1 MKNIYDENI
10 CRLFRSA
17 EKERERLESEYVST
31 EHLLLAILK
40 YDNKVSKYLKRLNVT
55 YDTFLDTL
63 NKYVQPE
70 KSSNNVNIYTPLLKK
85 IISQTENPS
94 EESLFFNIL
103 NEGEGVAIRILMNM
117 DVDVDNLYNYFKND
131 TSISN
136 LKCLKYGE
144 ILNETASFN
153 EKVVGREKE
162 IDLILETLMR
172 KKKCNP
178 LLIGDAGVGKS
189 AIVEEIARRIK
200 LNKVPFKF
208 KDFIIVSLSMSSLIA
223 GTKYRG
229 EFEERLNNILDQIK
243 GNDNVI
249 LFIDEMHTMVNAGAA
264 EGAISAGDIL
274 KPTLA
279 RGNIKCIGAT
289 TKEEYEKYFI
299 KDKALAR
306 RFETIFIKEPT
317 ENETIDILKSVKEEY
332 TTFHKVNISDEDIE
346 VLVHLDNVYFP
357 NKKNPDKAIE
367 LLDSTL
373 SYVKYNYSNGIIKEK
388 ELKLKGLQTKK
399 IYNIELGNFKEALI
413 KSKEEKNLLKDLT
426 LLKSGKN
433 VVATKEDI
441 LNVLELKNNIIDNS
455 KKVKRINNLK
465 NDYHK
470 NIIDKITSKLE
481 NNRVSVLTFVGDY
494 KNLINDLAS
503 SINYDILKVNNNM
516 EKIFDKL
523 KYNPSTIFVVN
534 SLDNYNFNNII
545 KKAKENNLVEYNNEY
560 VSFNSAIVIYT
571 LKENNIGFINNT
583 SDDVIYFDGVTLH

>member
-63 NKYVQPE
+63 NKYVPPE
-70 KSSNNVNIYTPLLKK
+70 KSLNNVNIYTPLLKK
-85 IISQTENPS
+85 IISQTENLS

-131 TSISN
+131 TSINN

-243 GNDNVI
+243 GNENVI

-346 VLVHLDNVYFP
+346 VLVHLANVYFP
-357 NKKNPDKAIE
+357 NKKNPDKATE

-470 NIIDKITSKLE
+470 NIINKIINKLE

-571 LKENNIGFINNT
+571 LKENNIGFINSA
-583 SDDVIYFDGVTLH
+583 SDDVIYFDKITQ

>member
-55 YDTFLDTL
+55 YDTFLDSL
-63 NKYVQPE
+63 NKYVPPE
-70 KSSNNVNIYTPLLKK
+70 KSPNNVNIYTPLLKK
-85 IISQTENPS
+85 IISQTENLS

-243 GNDNVI
+243 GNENVI

-332 TTFHKVNISDEDIE
+332 TTFHKVNISNEDIE
-346 VLVHLDNVYFP
+346 VLVHLANVYFP
-357 NKKNPDKAIE
+357 NKKNPDKSIE

-470 NIIDKITSKLE
+470 NIINKIINKLE

-571 LKENNIGFINNT
+571 LKENNIGFINSA
-583 SDDVIYFDGVTLH
+583 SDDVIYFDKITQ

>member
-1 MKNIYDENI
+1 
-10 CRLFRSA
+10 
-17 EKERERLESEYVST
+17 
-31 EHLLLAILK
+31 
-40 YDNKVSKYLKRLNVT
+40 
-55 YDTFLDTL
+55 
-63 NKYVQPE
+63 
-70 KSSNNVNIYTPLLKK
+70 
-85 IISQTENPS
+85 
-94 EESLFFNIL
+94 
-103 NEGEGVAIRILMNM
+103 MNM

-346 VLVHLDNVYFP
+346 VLVHLANVYFP

-470 NIIDKITSKLE
+470 NIINKIINKLE

-523 KYNPSTIFVVN
+523 KYNPSTIFVVS

-571 LKENNIGFINNT
+571 LKENNIGFINSA
-583 SDDVIYFDGVTLH
+583 SDDVIYFDKITQ

>member
-63 NKYVQPE
+63 NKYVPPE
-70 KSSNNVNIYTPLLKK
+70 KSPNNVNIYTPLLKK
-85 IISQTENPS
+85 IISQTENLR
-94 EESLFFNIL
+94 EESLFFN
-103 NEGEGVAIRILMNM
+103 
-117 DVDVDNLYNYFKND
+117 
-131 TSISN
+131 
-136 LKCLKYGE
+136 

-243 GNDNVI
+243 GNENVI

-346 VLVHLDNVYFP
+346 LLVHLANVYFP

-470 NIIDKITSKLE
+470 NIINKIINKLE
-481 NNRVSVLTFVGDY
+481 NNRVSVLTFIGDY

-523 KYNPSTIFVVN
+523 KYNPSTIFVIN

-571 LKENNIGFINNT
+571 LKENNIGFINSA
-583 SDDVIYFDGVTLH
+583 SDDVIYFDKITQ

>member
-1 MKNIYDENI
+1 M
-10 CRLFRSA
+10 
-17 EKERERLESEYVST
+17 ESEYVST

-63 NKYVQPE
+63 NKYVPPE
-70 KSSNNVNIYTPLLKK
+70 KSPNNVNIYTPLLKK
-85 IISQTENPS
+85 IISQTENLS

-131 TSISN
+131 TSINN

-229 EFEERLNNILDQIK
+229 EFGERINNILDQIK

-346 VLVHLDNVYFP
+346 ALVHLANVYFP
-357 NKKNPDKAIE
+357 NKKNPDKVIE

-413 KSKEEKNLLKDLT
+413 KSKEEKTLLKDLT

-470 NIIDKITSKLE
+470 NIINKIINKLE

-571 LKENNIGFINNT
+571 LKENNIGFINSA
-583 SDDVIYFDGVTLH
+583 SDDVIYFDKIIQ

>member
-55 YDTFLDTL
+55 YDTFLDSL
-63 NKYVQPE
+63 NKYVPPE
-70 KSSNNVNIYTPLLKK
+70 KSPNNVNIYTPLLKK
-85 IISQTENPS
+85 IISQTENLS

-279 RGNIKCIGAT
+279 RENIKCIGAT

-346 VLVHLDNVYFP
+346 ALVHLANVYFP

-470 NIIDKITSKLE
+470 NIINKIINKLE

-571 LKENNIGFINNT
+571 LKENNIGFINSA
-583 SDDVIYFDGVTLH
+583 SDDVIYFDKITQ

>member
-1 MKNIYDENI
+1 MKNVYDENI

-17 EKERERLESEYVST
+17 EEERQRLESEYVST

-40 YDNKVSKYLKRLNVT
+40 YDNKVSKYLKSLNVT
-55 YDTFLDTL
+55 YDTFSDTL
-63 NKYVQPE
+63 NKYIPSE
-70 KSSNNVNIYTPLLKK
+70 KNESNVNIYTPLLKK

-94 EESLFFNIL
+94 EGSLFFNIL

-131 TSISN
+131 NSISN

-144 ILNETASFN
+144 ILNETAAFN

-162 IDLILETLMR
+162 IDLILETLLR

-243 GNDNVI
+243 DNDNVI

-317 ENETIDILKSVKEEY
+317 ENETIDILKSIKEEY
-332 TTFHKVNISDEDIE
+332 TTFHKVNISDENIE
-346 VLVHLDNVYFP
+346 LLVHLANVYFP

-465 NDYHK
+465 KDYHK
-470 NIIDKITSKLE
+470 NIINKITSKLE

-503 SINYDILKVNNNM
+503 SINYDILKVNANM

-534 SLDNYNFNNII
+534 SLDNYNFNNIV

-571 LKENNIGFINNT
+571 LKENNIGFINSN
-583 SDDVIYFDGVTLH
+583 SDDVIYFDTATLR

>member
-1 MKNIYDENI
+1 MKNIYDEKI

-63 NKYVQPE
+63 NKYVPPE
-70 KSSNNVNIYTPLLKK
+70 KSPNNVNIYTPLLKK
-85 IISQTENPS
+85 IISQTENLS

-346 VLVHLDNVYFP
+346 VLVHLANVYFP
-357 NKKNPDKAIE
+357 NKKNPDKVIE

-470 NIIDKITSKLE
+470 NIINKIINKLE

-571 LKENNIGFINNT
+571 LKENNIGFINSA
-583 SDDVIYFDGVTLH
+583 SDDIIYFDKIIQ